1 MLGYYL
7 NITPRF
13 FNFPYGILNTGVPVT
28 DCTLLYA
35 LSSPK
40 LFWSAH
46 KLVIV
51 AFFGLQIMEKYSL
64 NNIPTEAQRSSNSP
78 RMIFRNKGGPS
89 KHTWHVTRI
98 NVAFIRSTSER

>member
-13 FNFPYGILNTGVPVT
+13 FNFPYVILSTGVPVK
-28 DCTLLYA
+28 DCALLYD
-35 LSSPK
+35 SSSLK
-40 LFWSAH
+40 ILWSADN
-46 KLVIV
+46 LVIV
-51 AFFGLQIMEKYSL
+51 AFFGLQVMEKYSL
-64 NNIPTEAQRSSNSP
+64 NSIPTEAQRSSSSP

>member
-1 MLGYYL
+1 MLGHYL

-13 FNFPYGILNTGVPVT
+13 FNFPYGILNSGVPVK
-28 DCTLLYA
+28 DCVLHYD
-35 LSSPK
+35 LSSLK
-40 LFWSAH
+40 FFWSAH

-51 AFFGLQIMEKYSL
+51 AFFGLQLMEKYSI
-64 NNIPTEAQRSSNSP
+64 NNIPTEAQRSSSSP
-78 RMIFRNKGGPS
+78 RMIFRNKAGPS